1 MLNNMVS
8 AESTLPA
15 CEGKDAK
22 KWTNCFGTFRG
33 VLDGAGGKYVGEWKD
48 GKVTD
53 SMDGELT
60 FIQTEDLTRAS
71 GRTVN

>member
-1 MLNNMVS
+1 MDKVLSRFLMEKNML
-8 AESTLPA
+8 E
-15 CEGKDAK
+15 
-22 KWTNCFGTFRG
+22 
-33 VLDGAGGKYVGEWKD
+33 D

-60 FIQTEDLTRAS
+60 FIQTEDLTKVS